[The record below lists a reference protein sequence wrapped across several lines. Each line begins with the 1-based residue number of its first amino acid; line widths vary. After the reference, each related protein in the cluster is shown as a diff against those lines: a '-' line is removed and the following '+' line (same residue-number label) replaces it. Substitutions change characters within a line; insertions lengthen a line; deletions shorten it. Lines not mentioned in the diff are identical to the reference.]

1 MRRFCL
7 ILLLLILPFQLNW
20 AVAAAYCQHEE
31 ASQSKWHFG
40 HHEHHHQSST
50 KAGHDKKAVIDTDC
64 GVCHL
69 VSAAMAC
76 GQPLR
81 LDTVDRA
88 QTPPVSH
95 ALKLTS
101 SSTRAPDR
109 PQWRRLT

>member
-7 ILLLLILPFQLNW
+7 ILLLVILPFQFNW
-20 AVAAAYCQHEE
+20 AAAAAYCQYEE
-31 ASQSKWHFG
+31 ASQSTWHFG
-40 HHEHHHQSST
+40 HHEHHHKSSA
-50 KAGHDKKAVIDTDC
+50 KAEHNKKIAIDTDC

-76 GQPLR
+76 GQVLR
-81 LDTVDRA
+81 LDTVDR
-88 QTPPVSH
+88 TEMRPGSR

-101 SSTRAPDR
+101 SSTRVPDR

>member
-1 MRRFCL
+1 MPWWLPRKISVAILTINGMVKRMRK
-7 ILLLLILPFQLNW
+7 LL
-20 AVAAAYCQHEE
+20 
-31 ASQSKWHFG
+31 
-40 HHEHHHQSST
+40 
-50 KAGHDKKAVIDTDC
+50 KAVSDTDC

-95 ALKLTS
+95 ALKLPS